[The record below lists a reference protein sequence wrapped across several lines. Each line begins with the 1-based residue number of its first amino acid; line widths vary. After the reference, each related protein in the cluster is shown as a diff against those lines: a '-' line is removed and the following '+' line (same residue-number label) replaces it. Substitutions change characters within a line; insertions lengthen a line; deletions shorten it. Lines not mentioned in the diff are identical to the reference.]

1 MTNPLLFEGK
11 DLEEV
16 LSEAQ
21 LVFGPEVEIVQANRV
36 RKGGVFGFFA
46 REWYEVWAH
55 GPATLANP
63 ALALLD
69 RDASVDEIDTF
80 QSMVTNAL
88 AAQTPEDGLDTA
100 MDRFF
105 GEPTGRPA
113 TERDPGS
120 GGAPAIPSAPPVPVV
135 VAAGAEPAPTGGG
148 VAVAE
153 YPEPATLADALATV
167 IPSAMPATPE
177 PAAAAPSMPTTSAAV
192 ALEDAPRGASIFDE
206 PRQAR
211 TDLLWAILDRIE
223 TMTAIP
229 TMPEQGIVV
238 YIGDASSS
246 LPVVQELGHRLG
258 LWGNEVAVVTRRQHP
273 DVPTWLAID
282 DLGDL
287 HARAP
292 RWAKREGVVP
302 VIIDDSIDKPSFDWV
317 GEALDALKPAQTRLI
332 AEAWRLPEQVGRVAL
347 RLGGVDAIELA
358 QAGDTIDPL
367 ALLDLDIPV
376 GSVEGRP
383 ASPELLAAVW
393 LDRRRRD

>member
-36 RKGGVFGFFA
+36 RKGGLFGFFA

-69 RDASVDEIDTF
+69 RDATVDEIDTF
-80 QSMVTNAL
+80 QSMVSNAL
-88 AAQTPEDGLDTA
+88 AAQTTGDGFDNA
-100 MDRFF
+100 MERFF
-105 GEPTGRPA
+105 DAEQRNDGGGLRGG
-113 TERDPGS
+113 GS
-120 GGAPAIPSAPPVPVV
+120 GSAPIPSAAPTPTPTREAVPVSS
-135 VAAGAEPAPTGGG
+135 AGSA

-153 YPEPATLADALATV
+153 RPSPAALADALAAV
-167 IPSAMPATPE
+167 VPAASVAPPA
-177 PAAAAPSMPTTSAAV
+177 PAAAVANVPTTSAAV

-206 PRQAR
+206 PRQPR
-211 TDLLWAILDRIE
+211 TDLLWAVLDRIE

-229 TMPEQGIVV
+229 TMPDQGIVAF
-238 YIGDASSS
+238 IGDASTA

-258 LWGNEVAVVTRRQHP
+258 LWGNEVAVVTRQHH
-273 DVPTWLAID
+273 DDIPTWLAID

-287 HARAP
+287 RSRAP

-302 VIIDDSIDKPSFDWV
+302 VIIDDSIDKPALDWV
-317 GEALDALKPAQTRLI
+317 GEAIDALQPAQTRLI

>member
-1 MTNPLLFEGK
+1 MSNPLLFEGR

-21 LVFGPEVEIVQANRV
+21 LVFGPEVEIVQANRI

-63 ALALLD
+63 ALAMLD
-69 RDASVDEIDTF
+69 RDANVEEIDTF

-88 AAQTPEDGLDTA
+88 AAQTPAHGFDNA
-100 MDRFF
+100 MERFF
-105 GEPTGRPA
+105 GD
-113 TERDPGS
+113 ERDREAAARDRTPTLPEAAPPARVARPVS
-120 GGAPAIPSAPPVPVV
+120 EPAGAVALAERPSAAALTEA
-135 VAAGAEPAPTGGG
+135 VAA
-148 VAVAE
+148 V
-153 YPEPATLADALATV
+153 L
-167 IPSAMPATPE
+167 
-177 PAAAAPSMPTTSAAV
+177 PAAAPTVAASVMPATSAAV
-192 ALEDAPRGASIFDE
+192 ALEDAPRGVSIFDE
-206 PRQAR
+206 PRPPR
-211 TDLLWAILDRIE
+211 TDLLWAVLERIE

-229 TMPEQGIVV
+229 QMPQQGIVV
-238 YIGDASSS
+238 YIGDASTT
-246 LPVVQELGHRLG
+246 LPLVQDLGHRLG
-258 LWGNEVAVVTRRQHP
+258 LWGNEVAVVTRRHH
-273 DVPTWLAID
+273 DDIPTWLAID

-287 HARAP
+287 QSRAP

-302 VIIDDSIDKPSFDWV
+302 VIIDDSIDKPSLDWV
-317 GEALDALKPAQTRLI
+317 GEALDALRPAQTRLI

-358 QAGDTIDPL
+358 QTDDTIDPL

-393 LDRRRRD
+393 LDRRRRG

>member
-1 MTNPLLFEGK
+1 MSNPLLFEGR

-88 AAQTPEDGLDTA
+88 AAQTPADGLDSA
-100 MDRFF
+100 MERFF
-105 GEPTGRPA
+105 DDEQERGQRVA
-113 TERDPGS
+113 TR
-120 GGAPAIPSAPPVPVV
+120 
-135 VAAGAEPAPTGGG
+135 VAAPVSGRGSDSAPAPTPAPTAGG

-153 YPEPATLADALATV
+153 RLATTTFADTRPDPVMVEPAPLATEPALA
-167 IPSAMPATPE
+167 PA
-177 PAAAAPSMPTTSAAV
+177 PAVMPTTSAAV
-192 ALEDAPRGASIFDE
+192 ALEDAPRGASIFEE

-211 TDLLWAILDRIE
+211 TDLLWAVLDRIE

-229 TMPEQGIVV
+229 AMPEQGIVV
-238 YIGDASSS
+238 YIGDASTT
-246 LPVVQELGHRLG
+246 LPVVQEIGHRLG
-258 LWGNEVAVVTRRQHP
+258 LWGNEVAVVTREHHD

-282 DLGDL
+282 DLNDL
-287 HARAP
+287 RSRAP
-292 RWAKREGVVP
+292 RWAKRDGVVP
-302 VIIDDSIDKPSFDWV
+302 VILDDSIDKPSLDWV
-317 GEALDALKPAQTRLI
+317 GEVLDALRPAQTRLV
-332 AEAWRLPEQVGRVAL
+332 AEAWRLPEQVGRIAL
-347 RLGGVDAIELA
+347 RLGGVDALELA

-367 ALLDLDIPV
+367 ALLDLDIPI

-393 LDRRRRD
+393 LDRRRRG

>member
-1 MTNPLLFEGK
+1 MSNPLLFEGRE
-11 DLEEV
+11 LEEV

-55 GPATLANP
+55 GPAALANP

-69 RDASVDEIDTF
+69 RDASVEEIDTF

-88 AAQTPEDGLDTA
+88 AAQTPADGFDNA
-100 MDRFF
+100 MERFF
-105 GEPTGRPA
+105 GD
-113 TERDPGS
+113 ERDREAAARDRAPS
-120 GGAPAIPSAPPVPVV
+120 ISEAAPPARVARPVSEPAGAVALAERPSAAAITDA
-135 VAAGAEPAPTGGG
+135 VAA
-148 VAVAE
+148 V
-153 YPEPATLADALATV
+153 L
-167 IPSAMPATPE
+167 
-177 PAAAAPSMPTTSAAV
+177 PAAAPAVAASVMPATSAAV
-192 ALEDAPRGASIFDE
+192 ALEDAPRGASIFEE
-206 PRQAR
+206 PRQPR
-211 TDLLWAILDRIE
+211 TDLLWAVLERIE

-229 TMPEQGIVV
+229 QMPQQGIVV
-238 YIGDASSS
+238 YIGDASTA
-246 LPVVQELGHRLG
+246 LPLVQDLGHRLG
-258 LWGNEVAVVTRRQHP
+258 LWGNEVAVVTRRHH
-273 DVPTWLAID
+273 DDIPTWLAID

-287 HARAP
+287 QSRAP

-302 VIIDDSIDKPSFDWV
+302 VIIDDSIDKPSLDWV
-317 GEALDALKPAQTRLI
+317 GEALDALRPAQTRLI

-358 QAGDTIDPL
+358 QTDDTIDPL

-393 LDRRRRD
+393 LDRRRRG

>member
-1 MTNPLLFEGK
+1 MTNPLLFEGR

-55 GPATLANP
+55 GPAHQLANP

-69 RDASVDEIDTF
+69 RDADVDEIDTF

-88 AAQTPEDGLDTA
+88 AAQTGGDGFSSA
-100 MDRFF
+100 MDQFF
-105 GEPTGRPA
+105 TEERGGGTPVANTAPTRARVPVDASSGRAP
-113 TERDPGS
+113 TTDS
-120 GGAPAIPSAPPVPVV
+120 GGGIAVV
-135 VAAGAEPAPTGGG
+135 ERPTRT
-148 VAVAE
+148 E
-153 YPEPATLADALATV
+153 LADAVAAV
-167 IPSAMPATPE
+167 V
-177 PAAAAPSMPTTSAAV
+177 PAAAAAIAPVSAAAATPATSAAV

-211 TDLLWAILDRIE
+211 TDLLWAVLDRIE
-223 TMTAIP
+223 TMTEIP
-229 TMPEQGIVV
+229 TLPDQGIVV
-238 YIGDASSS
+238 FIGEVSTT
-246 LPVVQELGHRLG
+246 LPLVQELGHRLG
-258 LWGNEVAVVTRRQHP
+258 VWGNEVAVVTRHQHE
-273 DVPTWLAID
+273 DVPTWLTVD

-287 HARAP
+287 AARAP
-292 RWAKREGVVP
+292 RWRKRDNVVP
-302 VIIDDSIDKPSFDWV
+302 VIVDGSIDSPDLDWI
-317 GEALDALKPAQTRLI
+317 GDALDALEAAQTRLV
-332 AEAWRLPEQVGRVAL
+332 AEAWRLPEQVGRVAI

-358 QAGDTIDPL
+358 HAGDSIDPL
-367 ALLDLDIPV
+367 AMLDLDIPI

-393 LDRRRRD
+393 LDRRRRG

>member
-1 MTNPLLFEGK
+1 MSNPLLFEGR

-55 GPATLANP
+55 GPASLANP

-69 RDASVDEIDTF
+69 RDATVEEIDTF

-88 AAQTPEDGLDTA
+88 AAQAPSDGFDSA
-100 MDRFF
+100 MERFF
-105 GEPTGRPA
+105 DDDDRRGG
-113 TERDPGS
+113 
-120 GGAPAIPSAPPVPVV
+120 GGAPIPSAPATPAAAPVV
-135 VAAGAEPAPTGGG
+135 APAGGG

-153 YPEPATLADALATV
+153 RPEPATLAEALGTPLPDAAPMTDR
-167 IPSAMPATPE
+167 
-177 PAAAAPSMPTTSAAV
+177 AAAAMATTSAAV

-206 PRQAR
+206 PRQPR
-211 TDLLWAILDRIE
+211 TDLLWSVLDRIE

-229 TMPEQGIVV
+229 QMPEQGIVV
-238 YIGDASSS
+238 FIGEASTA
-246 LPVVQELGHRLG
+246 LPLVQELGHRLG
-258 LWGNEVAVVTRRQHP
+258 LWGNEVAVVTRRHH
-273 DVPTWLAID
+273 DDIPTWLAID

-287 HARAP
+287 QSRAP

-302 VIIDDSIDKPSFDWV
+302 VIIDDSIDKPSLDWI
-317 GEALDALKPAQTRLI
+317 GEALDALCPAQTRLV

-358 QAGDTIDPL
+358 QSGDTIDPL
-367 ALLDLDIPV
+367 ALLDLDIPI

-393 LDRRRRD
+393 LDRRRRG

>member
-1 MTNPLLFEGK
+1 MSNPLLFEGR

-21 LVFGPEVEIVQANRV
+21 LVFSPEVEIVQANRI

-63 ALALLD
+63 ALAMLD
-69 RDASVDEIDTF
+69 RDANVEEIDTF

-88 AAQTPEDGLDTA
+88 AAQTPAHGFDNA
-100 MDRFF
+100 MERFF
-105 GEPTGRPA
+105 GD
-113 TERDPGS
+113 ERDREAAARDRTPTLPEAAPPARVARPVS
-120 GGAPAIPSAPPVPVV
+120 EPAGAVALAERPSAAALTEA
-135 VAAGAEPAPTGGG
+135 VAA
-148 VAVAE
+148 V
-153 YPEPATLADALATV
+153 L
-167 IPSAMPATPE
+167 
-177 PAAAAPSMPTTSAAV
+177 PAAAPTVAASVMPATSAAV
-192 ALEDAPRGASIFDE
+192 ALEDAPRGVSIFDE
-206 PRQAR
+206 PRPPR
-211 TDLLWAILDRIE
+211 TDLLWAVLERIE

-229 TMPEQGIVV
+229 QMPQQGIVV
-238 YIGDASSS
+238 YIGDASTT
-246 LPVVQELGHRLG
+246 LPLVQDLGHRLG
-258 LWGNEVAVVTRRQHP
+258 LWGNEVAVVTRRHH
-273 DVPTWLAID
+273 DDIPTWLAID

-287 HARAP
+287 QSRAP

-302 VIIDDSIDKPSFDWV
+302 VIIDDSIDKPSLDWV
-317 GEALDALKPAQTRLI
+317 GEALDALRPAQTRLI

-358 QAGDTIDPL
+358 QTDDTIDPL

-393 LDRRRRD
+393 LDRRRRG